1 MRNLRPR
8 FSLLAPR
15 AAALSLLVMFAT
27 ARAEAQLSAT
37 EQSLTRAV
45 DATQVHGLALLERLV
60 NINSGTMNFAGVH
73 RVGEVLRAQ
82 LDSLGFQT
90 RWTDG
95 TATGRAGELIAEHP
109 GRGPKIL
116 LIGHL
121 DTVFEPTSPFQRFER
136 IDSVTARGPGIVDM
150 KGGDVILVEALRAL
164 KASGQLAG
172 LHLVV
177 VLNGDE
183 ESPGRPI
190 ALSRQ
195 PLREAA
201 AGAAY
206 AVSLDFAGGDP
217 ATAVVARRSSIGW
230 TLRTTGQTGHS
241 GQIFGAKL
249 GAGAIYEASRI
260 VSAFYERLTK
270 EQGLTFS
277 AGLFLG
283 GSATT
288 IDSAGTAGSASGK
301 RNVVPDQAVVTGD
314 LRALTPEQEE
324 RAKSVMNE
332 IVTHHLPKTTA
343 TLQWI
348 EGYPS
353 MASTAANNELLARFS
368 RVATDLGS
376 APLSALDPTKGG
388 AADVAFVAGIVPA
401 ILDGASLSGHDS
413 HSDGETA
420 DLRTF
425 TMMTKRVAVLLHRL
439 GTVTP

>member
-1 MRNLRPR
+1 L
-8 FSLLAPR
+8 FLLTC
-15 AAALSLLVMFAT
+15 T
-27 ARAEAQLSAT
+27 AVGAQAQLSPT
-37 EQSLTRAV
+37 EQSITRA
-45 DATQVHGLALLERLV
+45 ASANQSHGLALLERLV

-73 RVGEVLRAQ
+73 QVGDVLRAQ

-90 RWTDG
+90 HWTDG
-95 TATGRAGELIAEHP
+95 TATNRAGELIAEHR
-109 GRGPKIL
+109 GNGPKIL

-121 DTVFEPTSPFQRFER
+121 DTVFEPSSPFQRFER
-136 IDSVTARGPGIVDM
+136 IDSITARGPGIVDM
-150 KGGDVILVEALRAL
+150 KGGNVILIEALRAL
-164 KASGQLAG
+164 KSSGQLAG
-172 LHLVV
+172 LNLTV

-190 ALSRQ
+190 ALSRK
-195 PLREAA
+195 PLRDAA
-201 AGAAY
+201 VGAAF

-260 VSAFYERLTK
+260 VSEFYQKLTSEK
-270 EQGLTFS
+270 GLTFS

-288 IDSAGTAGSASGK
+288 IDSTGTAGSASGK

-332 IVTHHLPKTTA
+332 IITHHLPKTTA

-353 MASTAANNELLARFS
+353 MAPTPGNNDLLARFS

-376 APLSALDPTKGG
+376 GPLTALDPSKGG

-401 ILDGASLSGHDS
+401 ILDGASLPGRDS

-420 DLRTF
+420 DLRMF
-425 TMMTKRVAVLLHRL
+425 PVMIQRVAVLLKRL
-439 GTVTP
+439 GAVTP